1 MAKYFPLLT
10 ALLSCWLLFLS
21 GTGFAGNDSLP
32 HAPDIG
38 DNDMDYY
45 YEITME
51 AADLVPE
58 HMDSARQLLER
69 SSVMAGEGADPE
81 HKATWLNIVGN
92 YHWYSGNIDSAMTNY
107 RLVYNMEDPELD
119 DLRASAAVN
128 LGSLFNRRGLADSI
142 RYYHNRSVEI
152 YERLGDEDGLA
163 RSKLSLGIF
172 HTNRNNYELA
182 IRYLREALEYQES
195 VQDTF
200 NIIYVCNALGN
211 TYGREGS
218 KEKSLAYFD
227 RAIHLSEAYKGKPIL
242 PVIYNNKTSALIDIG
257 DYEAA
262 IENALRGLEIASMK
276 NQKGHELFH
285 LYVNLGVA
293 YQETGRYTNA
303 LTYFH
308 EAMEKKSPSLSR
320 QSIAGGHI
328 QFGGLY
334 LDTGDHRQAREQFQK
349 GLEIAKQVESF
360 FWQRNAYEYLFQLD
374 SLEGNYV
381 EAIDHLQKA
390 AQMRDTIW
398 QEERADKLAE
408 LEIMYET
415 EQREA
420 EKEMLVEANLL
431 KEEVIDNQQRL
442 IIASLSAFILLVLL
456 AASLWYSR
464 LKLKNKNRELESLH
478 SDISDKQDKIQKQNA
493 RLDKQNL
500 ELKELNKTKD
510 KLVSI
515 IAHDFRGPFNSL
527 MGYLNIITEQY
538 DQLPEQ
544 QKRNMLT
551 ELQQVSHR
559 TYDHVNNL
567 LDWSATQRNL
577 LTNNPENIDIV
588 PLANQVIQLIE
599 QDIRAKEIRVQN
611 NLPSRLHCYA
621 DPKLLRSVLINL
633 INNAVKYTP
642 DNGQITLEGSQEA
655 SQTWFCVTDT
665 GIGIPE
671 EKLNG
676 LFQLSTDYRQEGTNG
691 EKGHGLGLITVK
703 EFISLME
710 GSLHV
715 SSEPGKGSTFCF
727 YLPTVDR

>member
-1 MAKYFPLLT
+1 MDKQLSLIPVFMSCCLLLASNT
-10 ALLSCWLLFLS
+10 ISYS
-21 GTGFAGNDSLP
+21 DSLP
-32 HAPDIG
+32 QYMDNG
-38 DNDMDYY
+38 DKDMDYY

-51 AADLVPE
+51 AADLIPE
-58 HMDSARQLLER
+58 HMDSSRKLLER
-69 SSVMAGEGADPE
+69 SSVMAREDADPE
-81 HKATWLNIVGN
+81 DRATWLNIVGN
-92 YHWYSGNIDSAMTNY
+92 YHWYSDDIDSAMTNY

-128 LGSLFNRRGLADSI
+128 LGSLFNRRGIADSI
-142 RYYHNRSVEI
+142 RYYHNSALEL
-152 YERLGDEDGLA
+152 YERLGDEDGRA
-163 RSKLSLGIF
+163 RSYLSLGIF
-172 HTNRNNYELA
+172 HTNRNNYEMA
-182 IRYLREALEYQES
+182 IRYFLEALEYQES
-195 VQDTF
+195 VKDTF
-200 NIIYVCNALGN
+200 DIIYLCNGLGN
-211 TYGREGS
+211 AYGRQGS
-218 KEKSLAYFD
+218 KEKSRDYFD
-227 RAIHLSEAYKGKPIL
+227 RAIHLSEHYKGNPIL
-242 PVIYNNKTSALIDIG
+242 SALYNNKTSLLLELG
-257 DYEAA
+257 DYEDA
-262 IENALRGLEIASMK
+262 ITDGLKGLEIAREK
-276 NQKGHELFH
+276 NQKGHELFP

-293 YQETGRYTNA
+293 YQATERYEEAYN
-303 LTYFH
+303 YFVD
-308 EAMEKKSPSLSR
+308 AMEVKSPALSR
-320 QSIAGGHI
+320 YAVAGGHI
-328 QFGGLY
+328 KFGKYFLATEE
-334 LDTGDHRQAREQFQK
+334 DRQAYEQFQQ
-349 GLEIAKQVESF
+349 GLEIAKAIDSF
-360 FWQRNAYEYLFQLD
+360 FWQNKAYQSLFQLD

-431 KEEVIDNQQRL
+431 KEEVIDNQRKL
-442 IIASLSAFILLVLL
+442 ILASLAAFILLVLL
-456 AASLWYSR
+456 ATSLWYSR
-464 LKLKNKNRELESLH
+464 LKIKNKNRELESLH